1 MTASKR
7 RPVLP
12 HVGVGSIVPPIIH
25 QIYLRG
31 DIRGYHAG
39 DPLAALPAVLR
50 RNVDDLKAM
59 NAAWEHR
66 LYDDG
71 AAERFIRDHYGS
83 VMLDLFR
90 SIDPAYGAARA
101 DLLRYLLVYRLGG
114 VYLDLKSR
122 FTTPIDQVIDRSND
136 RFIVSQWS
144 NGPGE
149 RYHLYGLHD
158 DVAQVNGGELQQWHV
173 IAAPG
178 SPFLRAVIERVCDN
192 IRRYRIW
199 HDGVGGIAV
208 LRLTGPI
215 AYTFAITPL
224 LASYPHRRVRRE
236 AELGLDYSVL
246 PEDRHHDLFGR
257 HYSRGRLPVVRHRG
271 PIGWATNAYHHGREW
286 KHRLRRS
293 DVS

>member
-12 HVGVGSIVPPIIH
+12 HVEVGSIIPPIIH

-31 DIRGYHAG
+31 DIRGHHAG
-39 DPLAALPAVLR
+39 DPLAALPAVLPAVLR

-83 VMLDLFR
+83 TMLDLFR

-122 FTTPIDQVIDRSND
+122 FTTSIDQVIDRSND

-149 RYHLYGLHD
+149 R
-158 DVAQVNGGELQQWHV
+158 A
-173 IAAPG
+173 IP
-178 SPFLRAVIERVCDN
+178 SLRAP
-192 IRRYRIW
+192 RRR
-199 HDGVGGIAV
+199 
-208 LRLTGPI
+208 R
-215 AYTFAITPL
+215 
-224 LASYPHRRVRRE
+224 ASGRR
-236 AELGLDYSVL
+236 
-246 PEDRHHDLFGR
+246 
-257 HYSRGRLPVVRHRG
+257 
-271 PIGWATNAYHHGREW
+271 
-286 KHRLRRS
+286 
-293 DVS
+293 